1 MVINILVCAE
11 HFLFTPLLLWCFRA
25 FVRSSIVYRRRRTST
40 LSLSTALR
48 VPAPHSGN
56 SATTP
61 RTIEEGE
68 TTADRMDHAV
78 LGISMSMRTIVFLV
92 DVAVAIERLSPQ

>member
-1 MVINILVCAE
+1 M
-11 HFLFTPLLLWCFRA
+11 
-25 FVRSSIVYRRRRTST
+25 
-40 LSLSTALR
+40 
-48 VPAPHSGN
+48 PAPHSGN
-56 SATTP
+56 SSTTP
-61 RTIEEGE
+61 GTIEEGE